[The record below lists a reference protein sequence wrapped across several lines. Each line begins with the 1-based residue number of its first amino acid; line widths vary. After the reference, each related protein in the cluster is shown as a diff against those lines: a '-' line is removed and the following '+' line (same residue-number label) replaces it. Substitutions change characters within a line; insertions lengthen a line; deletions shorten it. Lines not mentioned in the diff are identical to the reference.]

1 VLFPF
6 DLFDDK
12 KKIMIRNTPRRLPL
26 YAQIKSDLIRRIGEG
41 EWISCQALPSEWEL
55 AEQLGVSQGTV
66 RKAMTELVAQGVLI
80 RRQGLGTFVAE
91 VVGDWGEG
99 CLLSPGLFS
108 ETPDVLALELL
119 GCVQGHASEDVSHAL
134 KIRRGAPLIQVRQI
148 WRLRGQVVASD
159 LAQLPAESF
168 PDLGGRT
175 LQQCGGSVYVALQRH
190 FAVRPRVI
198 AEQQRAVLLQK
209 DEASMLGV
217 EPEAVALS
225 LLRVSASMEG
235 VPLEWRQRLCVSSN
249 LAYTI
254 HRDI

>member
-1 VLFPF
+1 
-6 DLFDDK
+6 
-12 KKIMIRNTPRRLPL
+12 
-26 YAQIKSDLIRRIGEG
+26 
-41 EWISCQALPSEWEL
+41 
-55 AEQLGVSQGTV
+55 
-66 RKAMTELVAQGVLI
+66 
-80 RRQGLGTFVAE
+80 
-91 VVGDWGEG
+91 
-99 CLLSPGLFS
+99 
-108 ETPDVLALELL
+108 
-119 GCVQGHASEDVSHAL
+119 
-134 KIRRGAPLIQVRQI
+134 
-148 WRLRGQVVASD
+148 
-159 LAQLPAESF
+159 
-168 PDLGGRT
+168 
-175 LQQCGGSVYVALQRH
+175 LQRH